1 MWSMVLRT
9 AFMYAFILV
18 VMRLMGKREIG
29 KLSVLDLIVSFM
41 IADISAMV
49 IEQANQTLMQAI
61 IPIATLMIFQILMSI
76 LMLKSKKWRSLVEGE
91 PILVIKNGK
100 ILDKAMAKARYNLD
114 DLLMQLREKNIPDV
128 ADVEFAFLETSGKL
142 SIFPKAEKT
151 PATKADTK
159 PKQDRLK
166 PFEMPRVIIM
176 DGKVQENVLHEI
188 GQTRFWLKNQI
199 HKRGFKDFKE
209 IFYASIDDKGKLFID
224 PKDKK
229 DGQD

>member
-1 MWSMVLRT
+1 
-9 AFMYAFILV
+9 MYAFILV

-49 IEQANQTLMQAI
+49 IEQADQTLMQAI
-61 IPIATLMIFQILMSI
+61 IPIATLMIFQILLSV
-76 LMLKSKKWRSLVEGE
+76 LMLKSKKLRSLVEGE
-91 PILVIKNGK
+91 PILVVKNGK

-114 DLLMQLREKNIPDV
+114 DLLMQLREKKIPDV

-142 SIFPKAEKT
+142 SVFPKTEKI

-159 PKQDRLK
+159 PKQHRLK

-176 DGKVQENVLHEI
+176 DGKVQEDVLHEI

-209 IFYASIDDKGKLFID
+209 IFYASIDDNGKLFID
-224 PKDKK
+224 PKDEK